1 MNRLHILLLLL
12 LPFSLFSQTPK
23 RYFQQEV
30 NYKINVALDDTKHS
44 LTADIELEY
53 INHSNDT
60 LQNIWFHLWP
70 NAYKDRNSALCKQ
83 LVNSGDPSLY
93 FANEEE
99 RGYIDNLNF
108 TVDNQETDWEYDKEH
123 QDICVLHLK
132 KPLLPGNRIFIRTP
146 FFVKLP
152 SAEFSRLGHIGQAY
166 AITQWYPKPA
176 VYDQRGWHPMPYL
189 TQGEFYSEYG
199 SFEVSI
205 TLPSNYVVGATGDL
219 QTASEI
225 EWMDM
230 RSKEKLFLDPKNLFP
245 PSSTEKKTITFKQQ
259 NIHDFAWFADKRFHV
274 AKGEVTLPRTGKKV
288 TTLALYTNAEPEI
301 WNKATEYINDALLY
315 YSDWVGDYP
324 YNQCTAVDGTIA
336 AGGGMEYPNVTII
349 GTSDNAFLLETVI
362 AHEVGHNWFYG
373 ILGSNEREHP
383 WMDEGMNSLIETRY
397 VLKKYPP
404 ERFGNQNELS
414 ASMSGGKI
422 LGLDKLNY
430 HQSALLEYQTPASIK
445 QDQPIEGH
453 ATDYT
458 MINYGAVVYKKT
470 ALAFEYLLAY
480 LGEDVFNKCMT
491 AYFDAWKFRH
501 PYPEN
506 VKEIFEKNSGKNLD
520 WFFNGLIPTNTRQDF
535 ALRNTEI
542 ENGKI
547 SFTVEQKSGIPAP
560 FIVSGLNNEGQVINE
575 AWFEAD
581 KIGQIITMDCQ
592 SCSEILLDRKK
603 VMLEVKYTNNDSR
616 CIELPKIHLF
626 PKVHNKDENHLY
638 ITPAIG
644 WNQYN
649 GFMAGL
655 AFYNQTLPFS
665 KLEYSIIPMY
675 GFRNKSI
682 TGIAGIHYSILPD
695 KTIFKEI
702 KISNE
707 FRMFSYGT
715 DEYRAFNSDKLTTAD
730 LTYKRYSPTL
740 TFNFRKSTPT
750 STFSTRFILQSVHLW
765 EDNIVYQFYTDKPFA
780 IEKTI
785 YKDFYR
791 ARLQLSDRR
800 SIDPYSFSIGTE
812 LNKDVGKVDLEFKYK
827 ISYKRKGKG
836 ATFRLFAGGTF
847 EDKVNGLYGYFLSD
861 RNAARGSTDY
871 AYDDW
876 YFGRTAT
883 DGLLYHQIALRQGA
897 FKSYSPLGSYRDYI
911 AALNIT
917 LDFPIPLPIRFYADF
932 GTTDRFKE
940 DVKAVY
946 DINTSISYSAGL
958 SISLSNETV
967 EIFFPLFKSAE
978 IKKYNE
984 TNKINFGEQIRFVFN
999 IANMKPGN
1007 IRNQLKN

>member
-1 MNRLHILLLLL
+1 MNRLCTLLLLL
-12 LPFSLFSQTPK
+12 LPGALSAQTTK

-30 NYKINVALDDTKHS
+30 NNKINVTLDDTKHS

-53 INHSNDT
+53 INHSSDT
-60 LQNIWFHLWP
+60 LNDIWFHLWP

-99 RGYIDNLNF
+99 RGYIDSINF
-108 TVDNQETDWEYDKEH
+108 TIDNQETHWEYDKAH
-123 QDICVLHLK
+123 QDICVIHLK

-146 FFVKLP
+146 FYVKLP
-152 SAEFSRLGHIGQAY
+152 SARFSRLGHIGQAY

-230 RSKEKLFLDPKNLFP
+230 RSKQNLYIDPKNLFP
-245 PSSTEKKTITFKQQ
+245 PSSAEKKTITFKQQ
-259 NIHDFAWFADKRFHV
+259 NVHDFGWFADKRFHV

-288 TTLALYTNAEPEI
+288 TTWALYTNAEADI
-301 WNKATEYINDALLY
+301 WSKATEYINDALLY

-349 GTSDNAFLLETVI
+349 GTSGNAFMLETVI

-373 ILGSNEREHP
+373 ILGSNERDHP

-414 ASMSGGKI
+414 ASLSGGKI
-422 LGLDKLNY
+422 LGLDKMNY
-430 HQSALLEYQTPASIK
+430 HQTALLEYQIPASIK
-445 QDQPIEGH
+445 QDQPIEGP
-453 ATDYT
+453 AAGYT
-458 MINYGAVVYKKT
+458 TINYGSVVYKKT

-491 AYFDAWKFRH
+491 SYFDTWKFRH

-506 VKEIFEKNSGKNLD
+506 VKEVFEAKSGKNLD
-520 WFFNGLIPTNTRQDF
+520 WFFNGIIPTNTRQDF
-535 ALRNTEI
+535 ALKYVKL
-542 ENGKI
+542 ENGKAD
-547 SFTVEQKSGIPAP
+547 FLVDQRSGIPAP
-560 FIVSGLNNEGQVINE
+560 FHVSGLNKEGQVIIE
-575 AWFEAD
+575 KWYEAD
-581 KIGQIITMDCQ
+581 QTGKSISIECPE
-592 SCSEILLDRKK
+592 CKEILLDRNK

-626 PKVHNKDENHLY
+626 PKVHNKDENPLY

-644 WNQYN
+644 WNQYS

-665 KLEYSIIPMY
+665 KLDYSIVPLY
-675 GFRNKSI
+675 GFKNKTLNG
-682 TGIAGIHYSILPD
+682 TGGIHYSIYPD
-695 KTIFKEI
+695 KTIFREI

-707 FRMFSYGT
+707 FRIFSYGN
-715 DEYRAFNSDKLTTAD
+715 DEYRTANEQLTTAD
-730 LTYKRYSPTL
+730 LMYKRYSPSL
-740 TFNFRKSTPT
+740 TFNIRKPSPN
-750 STFSTRFILQSVHLW
+750 STFSSQIQLQSVHLW
-765 EDNIVYQFYTDKPFA
+765 EDNIVYQFTTNKPFA
-780 IEKTI
+780 TEKTV

-791 ARLQLSDRR
+791 ARFQLSDRR
-800 SIDPYSFSIGTE
+800 AIDPYSFNIGTE
-812 LNKDVGKVDLEFKYK
+812 FNKDVGKVDLELKYK

-876 YFGRTAT
+876 YFGRTET
-883 DGLLYHQIALRQGA
+883 EGLLYHQIALRQGA
-897 FKSYSPLGSYRDYI
+897 FKAYSPLGSYRDYI

-932 GTTDRFKE
+932 GTTDGFKE
-940 DVKAVY
+940 DVKTVY
-946 DINTSISYSAGL
+946 DITSNFSYSAGL
-958 SISLSNETV
+958 SISLASETIEV
-967 EIFFPLFKSAE
+967 FFPLFKSEE
-978 IKKYNE
+978 INKYNE
-984 TNKINFGEQIRFVFN
+984 TNDISFGQQIRFLFN
-999 IANMKPGN
+999 LANLKPGN
-1007 IRNQLKN
+1007 LRNQLKN